1 MKEALVLYTKQ
12 RYNKVMK
19 HSDSIKAFSFHE
31 NQLLLVNRSNMYDL
45 GMQLQK
51 PPDHSNR
58 KGGFL

>member
-31 NQLLLVNRSNMYDL
+31 NQLLLVNRSNIYDL
-45 GMQLQK
+45 GMQL
-51 PPDHSNR
+51 
-58 KGGFL
+58 